1 MPKKSRKKLT
11 NITKSRNSKNMLKN
25 ETLEARAQR
34 LEKQRQCM
42 KKLRNEED
50 PNQKRERLDA
60 NKSYNKNFRNESEE
74 DRNLRLA
81 KKKSYDHKRRHE
93 ETEEERQIRL
103 DSKKSYDHKRRDEET
118 EEERQIRLDSKKTY
132 QNKKRDEETEE
143 QYKNRLESLRI
154 HASNVR
160 ASENFDKK
168 HNRLHEDDFTH
179 SRKEKEIDPQNNASL
194 DQEAN
199 LGGNFQKVS
208 LDKMK
213 DFHKMISSIEFQLC
227 QICNEKWP
235 DMRINKKGVCLRC
248 SRDKATTKMNPGEV
262 PPELKVSWKPI
273 F

>member
-74 DRNLRLA
+74 ERNLRLA
-81 KKKSYDHKRRHE
+81 KKKSYDHKRRH
-93 ETEEERQIRL
+93 
-103 DSKKSYDHKRRDEET
+103 EET